1 MTPKSVTYVRSKK
14 NVRHVGRGVTL
25 NSLKLAK
32 RNNTDFFNFLGKNWS
47 AFWKFSSI
55 GVHEP
60 TPIIYSVRGSRIPS
74 LKDKDF
80 QNRFEKISIMRV
92 ISKVRTFSKA
102 RPHFSKIWNG
112 FNFLPEKFLLRTAKN
127 QYYFFPLTLNS
138 FELIVLESGRS

>member
-74 LKDKDF
+74 LKDKGFKIVFKKFPLCGLFPKCGHFLKHGRIFPKYGTDLIF
-80 QNRFEKISIMRV
+80 SRKNFCSVRQKISI
-92 ISKVRTFSKA
+92 IS
-102 RPHFSKIWNG
+102 
-112 FNFLPEKFLLRTAKN
+112 FL
-127 QYYFFPLTLNS
+127 
-138 FELIVLESGRS
+138 